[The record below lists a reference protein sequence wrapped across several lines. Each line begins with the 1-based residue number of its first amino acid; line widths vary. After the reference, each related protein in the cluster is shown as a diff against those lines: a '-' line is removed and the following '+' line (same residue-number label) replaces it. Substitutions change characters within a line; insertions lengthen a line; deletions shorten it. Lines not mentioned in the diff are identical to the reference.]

1 MLPLLALLAGGL
13 QALSIARPW
22 SGQPAWWLQGLSLAL
37 LAGLLLRA
45 PRVREAA
52 LCGLAFA
59 LAWLAGS
66 WWWLFVS
73 MHVYGGLP
81 APLAAVAVLALASAL
96 GLYYAAAAA
105 AARWLAVRPTEW
117 GRVAGPGFA
126 LAFAGAWLLAE
137 LMRGRWFTGF
147 PWAAGG
153 YAHVDGPLATLAP
166 WLGVYGIG
174 FVAALAAAWLALMAQ
189 AIARRQGRGAGVY
202 LGLLVA
208 TVLAAVGL
216 RGAPAG
222 DRAVADPDAAKGLSV
237 ALLQGNI
244 PQDEKFRP
252 GSGVPQ
258 ALAWYREQLKA
269 SRAELVVAPETALP
283 LLPHALPPGYLDDIA
298 GHVRARGQAAL
309 VGLPLGSYEAGYTNS
324 VLGLRPRAEAYR
336 YDKHHLVPFG
346 EFIPPMF
353 RWFTRMMDIP
363 LGDFA
368 RGPLAPASFSWRG
381 QRLAPNVCYEDLFGE
396 ELAARFADPAAAPTI
411 LVNLSNIAWFG
422 DTVAVAQ
429 HLQISRMR
437 ALELRRPML
446 RATNTGATVVIDHLG
461 RVTHALAP
469 ATRGVLEGQ
478 VQGREG
484 LTPFARWA
492 ARWGLWPMWALGL
505 GALGA
510 GWVWAQGARRPGGR
524 AA

>member
-1 MLPLLALLAGGL
+1 M
-13 QALSIARPW
+13 
-22 SGQPAWWLQGLSLAL
+22 
-37 LAGLLLRA
+37 
-45 PRVREAA
+45 
-52 LCGLAFA
+52 
-59 LAWLAGS
+59 
-66 WWWLFVS
+66 
-73 MHVYGGLP
+73 
-81 APLAAVAVLALASAL
+81 
-96 GLYYAAAAA
+96 
-105 AARWLAVRPTEW
+105 
-117 GRVAGPGFA
+117 
-126 LAFAGAWLLAE
+126 
-137 LMRGRWFTGF
+137 
-147 PWAAGG
+147 
-153 YAHVDGPLATLAP
+153 
-166 WLGVYGIG
+166 
-174 FVAALAAAWLALMAQ
+174 
-189 AIARRQGRGAGVY
+189 
-202 LGLLVA
+202 
-208 TVLAAVGL
+208 LAAVGM
-216 RGAPAG
+216 RGAPVG
-222 DRAVADPDAAKGLSV
+222 DRGVADPGAAQWLTV

-252 GSGVPQ
+252 GTGVPQ

-283 LLPHALPPGYLDDIA
+283 LLPHELPPRYLDDIA
-298 GHVRARGQAAL
+298 EPFRTGAQAAL
-309 VGLPLGSYEAGYTNS
+309 VGLPLGDFKSGYTNS
-324 VLGLRPRAEAYR
+324 VLGLRPRADAYR

-353 RWFTRMMDIP
+353 RWFTRMMEIP

-368 RGPLAPASFSWRG
+368 RGPLAPASFEWRG

-396 ELAARFADPAAAPTI
+396 ELAARFADPASAPTI
-411 LVNLSNIAWFG
+411 LVNVSNIAWFG

-484 LTPFARWA
+484 VTPFARWA

-510 GWVWAQGARRPGGR
+510 GLGLAQAARRREGM